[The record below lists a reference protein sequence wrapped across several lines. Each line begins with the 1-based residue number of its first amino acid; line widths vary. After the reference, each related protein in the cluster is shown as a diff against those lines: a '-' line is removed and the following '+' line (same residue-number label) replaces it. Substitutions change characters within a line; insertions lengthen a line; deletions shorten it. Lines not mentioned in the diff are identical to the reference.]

1 MAIAVAAPLA
11 TYRLGYVVLRQRNFG
26 RDVPMPRLADKS
38 AIVTGAA
45 NGIGRAIALRFA
57 AEGAKVILADI
68 DAAKLE
74 AVAAE
79 IAKSGG
85 IAVAMVGDITE
96 EAPANAAIQA
106 AIDKFGG
113 LDILVNNVG
122 GARNGRIWELNP
134 EDWDYVM
141 RLNLRSVFMCTRAA
155 APHMI
160 AKRSGRIICMSSG
173 AREGTPWSALD
184 SGAAPYSTAKA
195 GVHGFIRDMALE
207 LGPHNVCINAVAPGP
222 VKTDRTYTTLEEMNQ
237 RVDFEYGP
245 NKMTPLRR
253 MAEPEEIANAV
264 LFLASDE
271 ASYISGVTLHVAGG
285 R

>member
-1 MAIAVAAPLA
+1 
-11 TYRLGYVVLRQRNFG
+11 
-26 RDVPMPRLADKS
+26 MPRLANKS
-38 AIVTGAA
+38 AVVTGAA
-45 NGIGRAIALRFA
+45 NGIGRAVALRFA
-57 AEGAKVILADI
+57 AEGARVVLADI
-68 DAAKLE
+68 DAERLD
-74 AVAAE
+74 AVVAE
-79 IAKSGG
+79 IGKAGG
-85 IAVAMVGDITE
+85 AAVAMVGDVTE
-96 EAPANAAIQA
+96 EAPAAAAIRT
-106 AIDKFGG
+106 AIERFGA

-122 GARNGRIWELNP
+122 GGRNGRIWELTP
-134 EDWDYVM
+134 EDWDYVI

-160 AKRSGRIICMSSG
+160 ERRAGRIICMSSG

-222 VKTDRTYTTLEEMNQ
+222 VRTERAVGYLEELNE
-237 RVDFEYGP
+237 RFEYSP

-253 MAEPEEIANAV
+253 MADPEEIANAV

>member
-1 MAIAVAAPLA
+1 
-11 TYRLGYVVLRQRNFG
+11 
-26 RDVPMPRLADKS
+26 MPRLDNKS

-45 NGIGRAIALRFA
+45 NGLGRAIAMRFA
-57 AEGAKVILADI
+57 AEGARLVLADI
-68 DAAKLE
+68 EKDALE
-74 AVAAE
+74 TVVAE
-79 IAKSGG
+79 IAKAGG
-85 IAVAMVGDITE
+85 TAIALVGDVTE
-96 EAPANAAIQA
+96 EAPANALVHTAIER
-106 AIDKFGG
+106 FGG

-122 GARNGRIWELNP
+122 GARNGRIWELTP

-155 APHMI
+155 VPHMI
-160 AKRSGRIICMSSG
+160 EKRAGRIICMSSG

-184 SGAAPYSTAKA
+184 QGAAPYSTAKA

-222 VKTDRTYTTLEEMNQ
+222 VRTERVVEHLEELN
-237 RVDFEYGP
+237 RDFEYGP

-253 MAEPEEIANAV
+253 MADPIEIANAV

-271 ASYISGVTLHVAGG
+271 ASYITGVTLHVAGG

>member
-1 MAIAVAAPLA
+1 
-11 TYRLGYVVLRQRNFG
+11 
-26 RDVPMPRLADKS
+26 MPRLDNKS

-57 AEGAKVILADI
+57 AEGARLVLVDI
-68 DAAKLE
+68 EAAGLDR
-74 AVAAE
+74 VAAE
-79 IAKSGG
+79 IAAAGG
-85 IAVAMVGDITE
+85 TAHPVVADVTE
-96 EAPANAAIQA
+96 EGPATAAVQS
-106 AIDKFGG
+106 AIDRFGA

-122 GARNGRIWELNP
+122 GGRNGRIWEITP
-134 EDWDYVM
+134 EDWDYVI
-141 RLNLRSVFMCTRAA
+141 RLNLRSVFLCTRVA
-155 APHMI
+155 APHMM
-160 AKRSGRIICMSSG
+160 ARRSGRIICMSSG

-222 VKTDRTYTTLEEMNQ
+222 VTTERAVGYLEELNQ
-237 RVDFEYGP
+237 RFEYSP
-245 NKMTPLRR
+245 NRMTPLRR
-253 MAEPEEIANAV
+253 MGEPEEIANAA

-271 ASYISGVTLHVAGG
+271 ASYITGVTLHVAGG

>member
-1 MAIAVAAPLA
+1 M
-11 TYRLGYVVLRQRNFG
+11 Q
-26 RDVPMPRLADKS
+26 RLAEKS
-38 AIVTGAA
+38 AVITGAA
-45 NGIGRAIALRFA
+45 NGIGRAIAQRFA
-57 AEGAKVILADI
+57 QEGARLVMVDI
-68 DAAKLE
+68 QAE
-74 AVAAE
+74 ALDRVVAE
-79 IAKSGG
+79 IAAAGG
-85 IAVAMVGDITE
+85 TAHPVVGDVTE
-96 EAPANAAIQA
+96 EAPATAAVQT
-106 AIDKFGG
+106 AIERFGR

-122 GARNGRIWELNP
+122 GGRNGRIWEISP

-141 RLNLRSVFMCTRAA
+141 RLNLRSVFLCTRAA

-160 AKRSGRIICMSSG
+160 ERRAGRIICMSSG

-184 SGAAPYSTAKA
+184 SGAAAYSAAKA

-222 VKTDRTYTTLEEMNQ
+222 VRTEAAVGHLEELN
-237 RVDFEYGP
+237 RRFEYSP

-253 MAEPEEIANAV
+253 MAEPEEIANAA

-271 ASYISGVTLHVAGG
+271 ASYITGVTLHVAGG

>member
-1 MAIAVAAPLA
+1 
-11 TYRLGYVVLRQRNFG
+11 
-26 RDVPMPRLADKS
+26 MPRLADKS
-38 AIVTGAA
+38 AVVTGAA
-45 NGIGRAIALRFA
+45 NGIGRAIALRFGR
-57 AEGAKVILADI
+57 EGARLLLVDLQSQALDQVVAEI
-68 DAAKLE
+68 
-74 AVAAE
+74 VAA
-79 IAKSGG
+79 GG
-85 IAVAMVGDITE
+85 TAHPVVGDVTE
-96 EAPANAAIQA
+96 EGPATAAVQS
-106 AIDKFGG
+106 AIERFGG

-122 GARNGRIWELNP
+122 GGRNGRIWELSP
-134 EDWDYVM
+134 ADWDYVI

-160 AKRSGRIICMSSG
+160 EKRAGRIICMSSG

-184 SGAAPYSTAKA
+184 SGAAAYSAAKA

-222 VKTDRTYTTLEEMNQ
+222 VRTDAAVGYLEELNQ
-237 RVDFEYGP
+237 RFEYSP

-253 MAEPEEIANAV
+253 MADPEEIANAV

-271 ASYISGVTLHVAGG
+271 ASYITGVTLHVAGG

>member
-1 MAIAVAAPLA
+1 MS
-11 TYRLGYVVLRQRNFG
+11 
-26 RDVPMPRLADKS
+26 RLADKS
-38 AIVTGAA
+38 AVVTGAA
-45 NGIGRAIALRFA
+45 NGIGRAIARRFA
-57 AEGAKVILADI
+57 TEGARLVLVDI
-68 DAAKLE
+68 QAQALDQ
-74 AVAAE
+74 VVAE
-79 IAKSGG
+79 IAAAGG
-85 IAVAMVGDITE
+85 TAHSVVGNVTE
-96 EAPANAAIQA
+96 EAPAIQA
-106 AIDKFGG
+106 VQTAIDRFGG

-122 GARNGRIWELNP
+122 GGRNGRIWEISP
-134 EDWDYVM
+134 ADWDHVI

-160 AKRSGRIICMSSG
+160 GRGAGRIICMSSG

-184 SGAAPYSTAKA
+184 SGAAAYSAAKA

-222 VKTDRTYTTLEEMNQ
+222 VRTEAAVGHLEELN
-237 RVDFEYGP
+237 RRFEYSP

-271 ASYISGVTLHVAGG
+271 ASYITGVTLHVAGG

>member
-1 MAIAVAAPLA
+1 MLVDIEGEALQ
-11 TYRLGYVVLRQRNFG
+11 RVV
-26 RDVPMPRLADKS
+26 
-38 AIVTGAA
+38 
-45 NGIGRAIALRFA
+45 
-57 AEGAKVILADI
+57 
-68 DAAKLE
+68 
-74 AVAAE
+74 AE
-79 IAKSGG
+79 IAAKGG
-85 IAVAMVGDITE
+85 TAHPVIGDVTE
-96 EAPANAAIQA
+96 EGPATAAVQTT
-106 AIDKFGG
+106 IDRFGA

-122 GARNGRIWELNP
+122 GSRNGRIWEITP
-134 EDWDYVM
+134 EDWDFVL

-160 AKRSGRIICMSSG
+160 GRRAGRIICMSSG

-184 SGAAPYSTAKA
+184 SGAAAYSTAKA

-222 VKTDRTYTTLEEMNQ
+222 VNTERTGPSLEELN
-237 RVDFEYGP
+237 RRFEYSP

-253 MAEPEEIANAV
+253 MAEPREIADAV

-271 ASYISGVTLHVAGG
+271 ASYITGVTLHVAGG